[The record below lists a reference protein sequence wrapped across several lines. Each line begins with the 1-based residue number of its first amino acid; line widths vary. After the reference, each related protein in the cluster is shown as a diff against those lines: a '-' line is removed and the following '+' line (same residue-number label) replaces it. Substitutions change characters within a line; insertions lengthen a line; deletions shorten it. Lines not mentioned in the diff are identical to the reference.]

1 MKRINTIIL
10 TLMLGESSVYAQPGS
25 VQKVAKSVFT
35 LTTFNKDGAII
46 SSTQGVF
53 IDNKG
58 TAISTF
64 KPFVGATKASVV
76 DATGKSYEVDA
87 IMGADELYDVAK
99 FRIKANTAAATIA
112 AKETEAG
119 QKVWLVPY
127 SIKKSPF
134 QQESI
139 TSVEKFLTSYN
150 YYIFSTGVP
159 ENAVGCPFVN
169 KNGQVIGLMHSNGQ
183 TTAIDAN
190 YASQLKV
197 SGLSSLDAALRET
210 SIRTAL
216 PDTEQEAM
224 TMMTLKKGQLNMQ
237 DYDKYADEFIEKFPT
252 SAFGY
257 KEKALGLVNDSKY
270 EEAARMMETGIKKS
284 AAKDEAHSNYS
295 DIIYQKIIYKGDSV
309 YTAWTMDKALDEAR
323 QAYAIKAQPVYK
335 HQEARILFT
344 KGEYADAAN
353 IFLDLTKTPINSGEL
368 YLEAAQ
374 AKTRLKA
381 PDSEIEML
389 LDSAVSVGART
400 NMAGPY
406 YLARGQ
412 YLANK
417 GQYRRAV
424 QDFNMYDSIARP
436 VDPAF
441 FYARYQCETKLRMWQ
456 PALFDIARTCYLAP
470 KEPTFFA
477 EWASLDLRVKRYDE
491 GISAA
496 SRCIELAPEYADG
509 YLLLGLLYKEKNMK
523 AEAIKNLK
531 KAEELGDKRAAGYLE
546 KIKK

>member
-1 MKRINTIIL
+1 
-10 TLMLGESSVYAQPGS
+10 
-25 VQKVAKSVFT
+25 
-35 LTTFNKDGAII
+35 
-46 SSTQGVF
+46 
-53 IDNKG
+53 
-58 TAISTF
+58 
-64 KPFVGATKASVV
+64 
-76 DATGKSYEVDA
+76 
-87 IMGADELYDVAK
+87 MGADELYDVAK
-99 FRIKANTAAATIA
+99 FRIKANTTAATIA

-134 QQESI
+134 QQENI
-139 TSVEKFLTSYN
+139 TSVEKFQTSYN
-150 YYIFSTGVP
+150 YYIFTTTVP
-159 ENAVGCPFVN
+159 ENAVGCPFVD

-190 YASQLKV
+190 YARQLKV
-197 SGLSSLDAALRET
+197 TGLSSLDAALRET
-210 SIRTAL
+210 AIRTAL

-224 TMMTLKKGQLNMQ
+224 TMMTLKKGQLKMEE
-237 DYDKYADEFIEKFPT
+237 YAKYSDEFIEKFPT

-257 KEKALGLVNDSKY
+257 KEKAAYLTDAAAKLM
-270 EEAARMMETGIKKS
+270 EEGIKKS

-295 DIIYQKIIYKGDSV
+295 DIIYQKVIYKGDSV
-309 YTAWTMDKALDEAR
+309 YAAWTLDKALDEAR
-323 QAYAIKAQPVYK
+323 QAYAIKAQPIYR

-344 KGEYADAAN
+344 KGDYATAAN
-353 IFLDLTKTPINSGEL
+353 LFLDLTKTPINSGEL

-412 YLANK
+412 YLAEK
-417 GQYRRAV
+417 GQYRRAI
-424 QDFNMYDSIARP
+424 QDYNMYDSIVRP
-436 VDPAF
+436 VDPSF
-441 FYARYQCETKLRMWQ
+441 YYARYQCETKLRMWQ

-477 EWASLDLRVKRYDE
+477 EWASLDLRVKRFDE

-523 AEAIKNLK
+523 EEAIRNLK
-531 KAEELGDKRAAGYLE
+531 KAEELGDKRATEYLA
-546 KIKK
+546 KIK

>member
-10 TLMLGESSVYAQPGS
+10 TLMLGASSVLAQPGS

-64 KPFVGATKASVV
+64 KPFVGATKASV
-76 DATGKSYEVDA
+76 SYEVEA

-99 FRIKANTAAATIA
+99 FRIKANTTAATIA

-134 QQESI
+134 QQENI
-139 TSVEKFLTSYN
+139 TSVEKFQTSYN
-150 YYIFSTGVP
+150 YYIFTTTVP
-159 ENAVGCPFVN
+159 ENAVGCPFVD

-190 YASQLKV
+190 YARQLKV
-197 SGLSSLDAALRET
+197 TGLSSLDAALRET
-210 SIRTAL
+210 AIRTAL

-224 TMMTLKKGQLNMQ
+224 TMMTLKKGQLKMEE
-237 DYDKYADEFIEKFPT
+237 YAKYSDE
-252 SAFGY
+252 
-257 KEKALGLVNDSKY
+257 EKAMDLVNADKY
-270 EEAARMMETGIKKS
+270 EEAAKLMETGIKK
-284 AAKDEAHSNYS
+284 ATAKDEAHSNYS
-295 DIIYQKIIYKGDSV
+295 DIIYQKVIYKGDSV
-309 YTAWTMDKALDEAR
+309 YAAWTLDKALDEAR
-323 QAYAIKAQPVYK
+323 QAYAIKAQPIYR

-344 KGEYADAAN
+344 KGDYATAAN
-353 IFLDLTKTPINSGEL
+353 LFLDLTKTPINSGEL

-389 LDSAVSVGART
+389 LDSAVSVGGRT

-412 YLANK
+412 YLA
-417 GQYRRAV
+417 
-424 QDFNMYDSIARP
+424 
-436 VDPAF
+436 
-441 FYARYQCETKLRMWQ
+441 
-456 PALFDIARTCYLAP
+456 
-470 KEPTFFA
+470 
-477 EWASLDLRVKRYDE
+477 
-491 GISAA
+491 
-496 SRCIELAPEYADG
+496 
-509 YLLLGLLYKEKNMK
+509 EK
-523 AEAIKNLK
+523 
-531 KAEELGDKRAAGYLE
+531 
-546 KIKK
+546 